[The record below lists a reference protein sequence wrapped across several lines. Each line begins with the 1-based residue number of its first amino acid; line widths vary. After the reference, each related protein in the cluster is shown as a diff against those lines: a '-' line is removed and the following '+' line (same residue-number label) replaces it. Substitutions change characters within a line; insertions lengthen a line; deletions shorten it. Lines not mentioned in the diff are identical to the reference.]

1 EIYTL
6 DEDID
11 HRGAGQS
18 IEQMLP
24 PREKPAAE
32 PLAWEHRLGDAVPDA
47 LPLGDATADEVRLR
61 GTFNMDLKE
70 PQYRHILSA
79 ARRALRPGGSLVV
92 HTLVA
97 DRPFPHGLP
106 QLPGPAGRVQRI
118 PLENEPLQAVE
129 QAGFVGLH
137 LTKFAAGPCFEHD
150 GVQMREMLLSAS
162 KPAPSSAA
170 RTRLVVYKGP
180 FRELREDDGTVY
192 VRGQRTEVSEETQA
206 RLRQGPCAEQ
216 FLFLS

>member
-1 EIYTL
+1 
-6 DEDID
+6 
-11 HRGAGQS
+11 
-18 IEQMLP
+18 M
-24 PREKPAAE
+24 
-32 PLAWEHRLGDAVPDA
+32 
-47 LPLGDATADEVRLR
+47 RLR
-61 GTFNMDLKE
+61 GTFNMDLQE
-70 PQYRHILSA
+70 PQYRHLLA
-79 ARRALRPGGSLVV
+79 AALRALRPGGNLVV

-97 DRPFPHGLP
+97 DRAFPHGLP

-137 LTKFAAGPCFEHD
+137 LAKFAAGPCFQHD

-162 KPAPSSAA
+162 KSAPSSAA
-170 RTRLVVYKGP
+170 RTRLVLYKGP

-192 VRGQRTEVSEETQA
+192 LRGQRTEVSEETQA

-216 FLFLS
+216 FLFLN